1 VIVRRTL
8 ICALIGGAVAA
19 GAASGASATTVAFTG
34 SCQFAG
40 PIAPSPPITVDPKPG
55 AHFSY
60 RGTGTCNGTLGGATV
75 SAAPI
80 TVTFTNVSTAF
91 DTCEFGPDLNL
102 QGQATI
108 GSGAGEALFMITINL
123 ARFAL
128 AGPFG
133 LTTPGGGQAAGVAQF
148 APPDA
153 ASAPAQC
160 ASSGIG
166 TATLSGSFETVAA
179 LSGSAVPP
187 VKPAPARPAVR
198 HKHSRARACKPRTK
212 HKRALCSRPKRRHRA
227 HR

>member
-1 VIVRRTL
+1 VIV
-8 ICALIGGAVAA
+8 GAVAA
-19 GAASGASATTVAFTG
+19 CAASGASASTIGFTG

-60 RGTGTCNGTLGGATV
+60 RGTGTCRGTLGGASV

-91 DTCEFGPDLNL
+91 DTCEFGPDVNL

-108 GSGAGEALFMITINL
+108 GSGATEALFTITINL

-128 AGPFG
+128 AGPFE
-133 LTTPGGGQAAGVAQF
+133 LTTPGGGRAAGVAQF
-148 APPDA
+148 APPNA
-153 ASAPAQC
+153 AGAPSQC

-166 TATLSGSFETVAA
+166 TATLSGSFDTLAA
-179 LSGSAVPP
+179 LSGTAVPQASP
-187 VKPAPARPAVR
+187 RPAPLTVR
-198 HKHSRARACKPRTK
+198 HKRPPARACKARTK
-212 HKRALCSRPKRRHRA
+212 RKHAGCRRPKPRH
-227 HR
+227 HRKHH